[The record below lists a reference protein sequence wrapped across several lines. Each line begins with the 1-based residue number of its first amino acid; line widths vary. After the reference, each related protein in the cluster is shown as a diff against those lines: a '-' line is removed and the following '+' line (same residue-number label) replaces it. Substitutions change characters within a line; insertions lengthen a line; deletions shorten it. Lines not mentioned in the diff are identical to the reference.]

1 MTAPV
6 EVGQMR
12 RLPSGV
18 VCEVVEINPGQP
30 SPTALI
36 WTVER
41 GATVNVPWLEANAG
55 LVEDGEG

>member
-6 EVGQMR
+6 EAGQMR
-12 RLPSGV
+12 RLPSGEI
-18 VCEVVEINPGQP
+18 CEVVEINPGQP

-41 GATVNVPWLEANAG
+41 GATVNVPWLEAHSVP
-55 LVEDGEG
+55 VEDGEG